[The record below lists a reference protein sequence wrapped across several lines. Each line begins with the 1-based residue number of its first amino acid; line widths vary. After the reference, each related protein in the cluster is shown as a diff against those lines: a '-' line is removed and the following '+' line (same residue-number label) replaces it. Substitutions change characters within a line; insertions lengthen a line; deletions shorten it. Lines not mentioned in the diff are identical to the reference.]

1 MRYTKTREG
10 ENHGPMNSDEF
21 KNIPEQQWE
30 AIFVCGLNRNK
41 IIFGKWALVIYEYV
55 FKKRGIVCMYSMY
68 VCIYVCVCIERQE
81 CTHTYVLTV

>member
-41 IIFGKWALVIYEYV
+41 IIFGK
-55 FKKRGIVCMYSMY
+55 
-68 VCIYVCVCIERQE
+68 
-81 CTHTYVLTV
+81 